1 MLTVE
6 QKPLGK
12 GGVRAMDRL
21 FRLFA
26 VRRGR
31 GLWSQ
36 WLMLPGRRRNNNAI
50 WALISVGFGAAAAAM
65 LGARRGARMEPM
77 QNMIRGLN
85 RWMGRRMRTTQLAT
99 AEFAEEMAPWRP
111 GDEEKQ

>member
-1 MLTVE
+1 
-6 QKPLGK
+6 
-12 GGVRAMDRL
+12 MDRL

-31 GLWSQ
+31 GLWNQ
-36 WLMLPGRRRNNNAI
+36 WRMLPGRRRNNNAI
-50 WALISVGFGAAAAAM
+50 WALVSLGFGAAAAAM
-65 LGARRGARMEPM
+65 LGARRGARMAPM
-77 QNMIRGLN
+77 PRGPVQNMIRGLN
-85 RWMGRRMRTTQLAT
+85 RWVGRRMGTPRIAT